1 MSNQLIGKRLAQLR
15 NELACPGEATW
26 SQARLA
32 EATDLTPNQ
41 IARLEQA
48 GAGSIEAFVKLLIFY
63 YGYGY
68 SLSWIVLPDNSTAS
82 KMALSESSK
91 SLESHMV
98 LGKLDELKQLI
109 SKEIDGLSEFLS
121 S

>member
-1 MSNQLIGKRLAQLR
+1 MSNLLIGKRLAQLR

-32 EATDLTPNQ
+32 EETGLTPNQ

-48 GAGSIEAFVKLLIFY
+48 GAGSIEAFVKLLTFY
-63 YGYGY
+63 HSRGY
-68 SLSWIVLPDNSTAS
+68 SLGWLLLPDNANIS
-82 KMALSESSK
+82 KMALTETAK
-91 SLESHMV
+91 SLEANAV
-98 LGKLDELKQLI
+98 LEMLNKLRQVFGKELDSMYEQV
-109 SKEIDGLSEFLS
+109 S